1 MAFSHLN
8 LIFDLDG
15 TLTDPQLGIT
25 RCMVYAL
32 ERLGFAAPDRASL
45 RQYIGPPLRAAFA
58 ELLGTSDAG
67 LIERA
72 VAVYRER
79 FGAIG
84 LYENEPYPQ
93 TLASLERLA
102 AAGHRLYVATA
113 KAEVYA
119 RRILEHFGLSRHFVE
134 VYGAALSGEG
144 SEKSELLARVVVE
157 QRLEPGRSV
166 MFGDRAGDVTGAR
179 ANGMLGVGVLWGF
192 GTVQELESADRL
204 VSSWRELLCLVQE
217 VSPSATRGSAASD

>member
-1 MAFSHLN
+1 MDFSHLN

-15 TLTDPQLGIT
+15 TLTDPELGIT

-32 ERLGFAAPDRASL
+32 EQLGFAAPERASL

-84 LYENEPYPQ
+84 LYENEPYPE
-93 TLASLERLA
+93 TAASLERLA
-102 AAGHRLYVATA
+102 GAGHRLYVATA

-119 RRILEHFGLSRHFVE
+119 RRILEHFGLSRHFVQ

-144 SEKSELLARVVVE
+144 SHKSELLARVVAE
-157 QRLEPGRSV
+157 QRMEPALSV
-166 MFGDRAGDVTGAR
+166 MVGDRAGDVAGAR
-179 ANGMLGVGVLWGF
+179 ANRMLGVGVLWGF
-192 GTVQELESADRL
+192 GTAEELGSADRL
-204 VSSWRELLCLVQE
+204 VSSWRELLDLVDE
-217 VSPSATRGSAASD
+217 VSPSEARGQATPD